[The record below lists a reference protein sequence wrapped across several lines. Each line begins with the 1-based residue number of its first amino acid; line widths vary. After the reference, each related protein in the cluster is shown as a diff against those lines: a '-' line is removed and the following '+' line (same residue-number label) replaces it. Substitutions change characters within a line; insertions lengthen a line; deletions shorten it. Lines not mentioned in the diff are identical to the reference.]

1 MAFHT
6 KIGWILSGLVDRQ
19 EVSVNLTFTATH
31 TLKID
36 NIKGSEKKKIIYI
49 YIINRNP

>member
-19 EVSVNLTFTATH
+19 EVSFNLTFTATH

-36 NIKGSEKKKIIYI
+36 NHPVE
-49 YIINRNP
+49 RNLDDQLK